1 MCEYCDKRK
10 NIKINPS
17 PLHEEY
23 QPDSA
28 VIMDGGMVLFKNHLA
43 FGSMDFD
50 YCPMCGRK
58 LVGYFEYGGHT
69 VRAYYTMRDGYMNK
83 GILGEDDCNE
93 RN

>member
-17 PLHEEY
+17 PLHEED

-43 FGSMDFD
+43 FGNIDFD

-58 LVGYFEYGGHT
+58 LVGCFEYGGYT
-69 VRAYYTMRDGYMNK
+69 VRAYYMEDGYANK
-83 GILGEDDCNE
+83 EILGKDDCNE

>member
-17 PLHEEY
+17 PLYEED

-43 FGSMDFD
+43 FGSIDFD

-58 LVGYFEYGGHT
+58 LVDYLEYWGYI
-69 VRAYYTMRDGYMNK
+69 VRANIIRDTYVNK
-83 GILGEDDCNE
+83 GILCNGKIEYE

>member
-17 PLHEEY
+17 PLHKED

-43 FGSMDFD
+43 FGSIDFD

-58 LVGYFEYGGHT
+58 LVEKCVNELEFAPEWDGH
-69 VRAYYTMRDGYMNK
+69 K
-83 GILGEDDCNE
+83 PEDVDRLLSLCFDKY
-93 RN
+93 